1 MVRNL
6 HFRRYLNFWGAFPGI
21 ISILLL
27 IPIAVIIVEIFYGPG
42 ESWNH
47 LVNNLLKSYLIN
59 TFVLVFGVG
68 GLAFIV
74 GTISAWLVSVFNFPG
89 RRIFQWALI
98 LPLTIPTYIMAFA
111 YAGIFDYAGIMPSF
125 LRNTLGMAPNAGMI
139 DIMNIYGVIFIM
151 AMALFPYVFISCR
164 VSFTYQSSRIIEASR
179 TLGASWTRTFYKVAL
194 PVSRPAIVAGLSL
207 VIFEV
212 LNDYGAVKYYGV
224 QTFTTA
230 IFRSWF
236 SLGEL
241 NTAVYFAALLL
252 FFVFISIGIERL
264 QRGKAKY
271 YYGTNDYP
279 LKRIQLKGAKS
290 MLALSFCAIILVAGF
305 VIPFTQLIIWSNL
318 AWFKVLNFSFFNMM
332 GNSFILAAMAAL
344 LCVAVGVLLNYS
356 SRIIPGFITN
366 ILTRIATLGYAV
378 PGAIIAIGIMV
389 PLIFLDKTIMAGIF
403 SQGAPQLILT
413 GSIFALLFAYLV
425 RFLAVAFNPI
435 QAGFDKISPNV
446 ENASRVLGVGPFK
459 TLFKIDIPL
468 VKGAVFAA
476 ALLVFVDVLKELP
489 LTLILRPFNFHTLA
503 TKAFQ
508 LASDEMVVQS
518 AIPSLVIILVGLIP
532 IYYLNRFITVKSPV

>member
-1 MVRNL
+1 MARNL
-6 HFRRYLNFWGAFPGI
+6 NFRRYLNFWGAFPGLI
-21 ISILLL
+21 TVLLL
-27 IPIAVIIVEIFYGPG
+27 IPIAVIFVKIFHGPG
-42 ESWNH
+42 ESWTH
-47 LVNNLLKSYLIN
+47 LVNNLLTSYLIN

-68 GLAFIV
+68 GLAFVV

-89 RRIFQWALI
+89 RRIFQWALV

-125 LRNTLGMAPNAGMI
+125 FRNNLGMGASAGMI

-151 AMALFPYVFISCR
+151 AMALFPYIFISCK
-164 VSFTYQSSRIIEASR
+164 VSFTYQSTRILEASR

-252 FFVFISIGIERL
+252 FFVFISIGFERL

-271 YYGTNDYP
+271 HFGTSDYP
-279 LKRIQLKGAKS
+279 LKRKQLNGAKS
-290 MLALSFCAIILVAGF
+290 MLATSFCTIILVAGF
-305 VIPFTQLIIWSNL
+305 IIPVIQLVIWSNL
-318 AWFKVLNFSFFNMM
+318 TWFKVLNFSFLKMIS
-332 GNSFILAAMAAL
+332 NSFTLAAMAAL
-344 LCVAVGVLLNYS
+344 LCMAVGVILNYS
-356 SRIIPGFITN
+356 SRIVPGFTTN

-403 SQGAPQLILT
+403 SQGVPQLILS
-413 GSIFALLFAYLV
+413 GSIFSLLFAYLV
-425 RFLAVAFNPI
+425 RFLAVAYNPI
-435 QAGFDKISPNV
+435 QAGFDKISPNL
-446 ENASRVLGVGPFK
+446 ENASRVLGSSPLK
-459 TLFKIDIPL
+459 TLFKIDLPL
-468 VKGAVFAA
+468 VKGAVLAA

-508 LASDEMVVQS
+508 LASDEMVAQS
-518 AIPSLVIILVGLIP
+518 AIPSLMIILVGLIP
-532 IYYLNRFITVKSPV
+532 IFYLNRFITTKNQV